1 MTLKEAGSDMDTPY
15 THIVKRMMD
24 ATGLK
29 NESAV
34 AKVLGVTPQALSN
47 YKKRGKMPPNLV
59 LKFAFMYGLSVDW
72 LLTGKGTMR
81 MEEKSG
87 SVAAEEPARYSAEL
101 RGTDISQMTP
111 DELIYVGKLLKVLQK
126 GSPSIVGA
134 VKFSIDAFLKAVETK
149 EKSKPPE
156 GQ

>member
-1 MTLKEAGSDMDTPY
+1 MDTSY
-15 THIVKRMMD
+15 SQIVRRMLES
-24 ATGLK
+24 TGLK

-72 LLTGKGTMR
+72 LLTGKGSMR
-81 MEEKSG
+81 IEEKAGNTST
-87 SVAAEEPARYSAEL
+87 AREEPAPYSTGPK
-101 RGTDISQMTP
+101 GTDISQMTP

-149 EKSKPPE
+149 EKSRNT
-156 GQ
+156 

>member
-1 MTLKEAGSDMDTPY
+1 MDTSY
-15 THIVKRMMD
+15 SQIVRRMMES
-24 ATGLK
+24 TGLK

-72 LLTGKGTMR
+72 LLTGKGGMR
-81 MEEKSG
+81 IEEKG
-87 SVAAEEPARYSAEL
+87 AVATAREEPAPYAAEL
-101 RGTDISQMTP
+101 KGADISQMTP

-149 EKSKPPE
+149 EKSKS
-156 GQ
+156 Q

>member
-1 MTLKEAGSDMDTPY
+1 MDTSY
-15 THIVKRMMD
+15 SQIVKRMMES
-24 ATGLK
+24 TGLK

-72 LLTGKGTMR
+72 LLTGKGGMR
-81 MEEKSG
+81 IEEKAG
-87 SVAAEEPARYSAEL
+87 GVATAREEPASYSAEL
-101 RGTDISQMTP
+101 KGTDISQMTP

-149 EKSKPPE
+149 EKSKSS
-156 GQ
+156 

>member
-1 MTLKEAGSDMDTPY
+1 MDTSY
-15 THIVKRMMD
+15 SQIVRRMLES
-24 ATGLK
+24 TGLK

-72 LLTGKGTMR
+72 LLTGKGSMR
-81 MEEKSG
+81 IEEKAG
-87 SVAAEEPARYSAEL
+87 NTTTVREEPAPYSA
-101 RGTDISQMTP
+101 GPKGADISQMTP

-149 EKSKPPE
+149 EKSKNH
-156 GQ
+156 